1 MKTTKYWIGPR
12 GIYYKKEFE
21 YTSDVLKSYKDGK
34 YIEITKEKYEEYKL
48 EGRITDRASK
58 VNKITI
64 LIDNYHTLFEDL
76 ISYVERKE
84 PEVGSNLR
92 AKYMVVKD
100 ELNDAEEKIIFED
113 KPNIV
118 FSQNFLSYANELFSY
133 LTKEKQDKVNNLLN
147 TISLIDPTYP
157 LGFLSSKSKYNKAM
171 AYDATNPDNITAPSA
186 RPKGKEADIE
196 GWKLNNNANVPST
209 PSTGI
214 PANFKFSGT
223 HPTEGSF
230 IEIDDPN
237 SSDKTRYYQH
247 KVEGTWK
254 GTHFLFTYPDT
265 SQDPLATIA
274 YVKGLLNSFKSHVL
288 SKEEGISLEQTI
300 MNWTQQKIDALKL
313 PNDSTLPDYSN
324 LKING
329 TLYNKAKNKKA
340 FIFKGTIFHEPYV
353 HGNII
358 TFHSLSFKAGKIVGS
373 MLRLVKGSSSSI
385 VVNTTETGGASMKNL
400 EDLEHKLTTL
410 IRQHISAAKT
420 WRLTFPKINPG
431 RTEWLS
437 LTPPNADFSNIVGV
451 SAFLDFGE
459 KQRTLSGVFQNAIQ
473 GQDRAKWFIMDQD
486 ESKEVQ
492 VLDKQHSIKI
502 KVSDEG
508 EIYTDIQTGVA
519 LKTKAVMDLTIS
531 GII

>member
-1 MKTTKYWIGPR
+1 M
-12 GIYYKKEFE
+12 
-21 YTSDVLKSYKDGK
+21 
-34 YIEITKEKYEEYKL
+34 
-48 EGRITDRASK
+48 
-58 VNKITI
+58 ITI

-196 GWKLNNNANVPST
+196 GWKIVNISNGGQ
-209 PSTGI
+209 STGI

-230 IEIDDPN
+230 IEIQDPN
-237 SSDKTRYYQH
+237 SNDKTRYYQH

-329 TLYNKAKNKKA
+329 TLYNKAKTQKV
-340 FIFKGTIFHEPYV
+340 FIYKGTIFHEPFI
-353 HGNII
+353 HGNTI
-358 TFHSLSFKAGKIVGS
+358 TFHSLSFSKGMVVGS
-373 MLRLVKGSSSSI
+373 MLRLIKGSSANI
-385 VVNTTETGGASMKNL
+385 VVHSTNITGVTHKDLG
-400 EDLEHKLTTL
+400 DLEHKLTTL
-410 IRQHISAAKT
+410 IRQHIAGAKT
-420 WRLTFPKINPG
+420 WRLTFPKVNDG
-431 RTEWLS
+431 RTEWLT

-451 SAFLDFGE
+451 SAYLDFGE

-486 ESKEVQ
+486 ESNEMMVIE
-492 VLDKQHSIKI
+492 KQHSIKI
-502 KVSDEG
+502 KISDEG
-508 EIYTDIQTGVA
+508 EIYTSISTGTA
-519 LKTKAVMDLTIS
+519 LNSKAIMDLTIS
-531 GII
+531 GVM